1 MLARRLLLGSESGET
16 ELDILF
22 LAVGIVC
29 AGTFLYTFLTLEAH
43 SKQPARVLA
52 RIDRDR

>member
-1 MLARRLLLGSESGET
+1 M
-16 ELDILF
+16 DILI
-22 LAVGIVC
+22 LTVGTVC
-29 AGTFLYTFLTLEAH
+29 AGIFLHTFLTLEAH